1 MGQEKFCLKWNDF
14 QSTVSGSFGRLRE
27 EPDFVD
33 VTLVSDDE
41 VQIPAH
47 RLVLSASSSF
57 FKTILR
63 KNIHSHPLVYLS
75 GVTSAN
81 LGFILDYIYLGEV
94 QIYQEQ
100 LDDFLDIAQKL
111 RIEGLISSDT
121 RNDEQKEYKY
131 LSPSPVCNDANSI
144 KNQKD
149 TNQEVPPLVQ
159 KDVAKLDLSLAS
171 DIGEIDRKLE
181 ELTDRV
187 NGAWT
192 CKVCGKTSKRKRDL
206 GWHIETHI
214 EGLSFPCG
222 DCDKIFRSR
231 NSLLIHGKRYH
242 Q

>member
-1 MGQEKFCLKWNDF
+1 MSNEKFCLKWNDF
-14 QSTVSGSFGRLRE
+14 QSTVSRSFGSLRE
-27 EPDFVD
+27 EQDFVD

-57 FKTILR
+57 FKTILK

-192 CKVCGKTSKRKRDL
+192 CKVCGKTSKRKLHL

-214 EGLSFPCG
+214 EGLSFPCS

-231 NSLLIHGKRYH
+231 NSLLFHCKTYH
-242 Q
+242 K

>member
-1 MGQEKFCLKWNDF
+1 MSNEKFCLKWNDF
-14 QSTVSGSFGRLRE
+14 QSTVSGSFGSLRE
-27 EPDFVD
+27 EQDFVD

-57 FKTILR
+57 FKTILK

-94 QIYQEQ
+94 KIYQEQ

-192 CKVCGKTSKRKRDL
+192 CKVCGKTSKRKLHL
-206 GWHIETHI
+206 GWHILKAYPSLVVIVIKYSGQETLYFFTVKLI
-214 EGLSFPCG
+214 
-222 DCDKIFRSR
+222 I
-231 NSLLIHGKRYH
+231 NS
-242 Q
+242 